1 MKYLVTLLYSPILLL
16 LLQFVVDVAWIT
28 FVHDMEENDLLIV
41 IGPAMNVIK
50 DVSQFAIKTN

>member
-28 FVHDMEENDLLIV
+28 FVHDMEEDDLLIV

>member
-28 FVHDMEENDLLIV
+28 FVHDMEEDDLLIV

-50 DVSQFAIKTN
+50 NVSQFAIKTN